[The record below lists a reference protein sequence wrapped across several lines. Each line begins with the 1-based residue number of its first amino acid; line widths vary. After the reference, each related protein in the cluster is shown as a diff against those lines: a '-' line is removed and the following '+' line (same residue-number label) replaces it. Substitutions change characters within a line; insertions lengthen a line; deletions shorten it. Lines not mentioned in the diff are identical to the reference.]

1 MSNIYKESKRTITS
15 QITTLLTTISTRSA
29 LFRQS
34 ESTTIPATARLTNL
48 DLVGIT
54 NAEPLIITEKIQYLV
69 HIKGAFN
76 FRVVLVKADGS
87 EFPIEVNGVYMMHG
101 SFDGTLRIE
110 TDSEEPV
117 MISTVYA

>member
-54 NAEPLIITEKIQYLV
+54 NVEPLVITEKIQYLL

-76 FRVVLVKADGS
+76 FRVVLVKDDGS

-101 SFDGTLRIE
+101 SFDGTLRVE